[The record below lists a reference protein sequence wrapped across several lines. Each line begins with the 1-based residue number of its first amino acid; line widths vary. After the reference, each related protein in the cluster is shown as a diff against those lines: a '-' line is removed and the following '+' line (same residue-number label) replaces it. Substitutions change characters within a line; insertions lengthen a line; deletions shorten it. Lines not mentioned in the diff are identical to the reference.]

1 MRLYELTERYNQIA
15 DLAFEES
22 DDGQIDQAFAAMLQ
36 SLEGDIDSKLSGICR
51 VIREL
56 ESVELAAKAE
66 ADRITKKRQAAER
79 HIDRLKAYAKW
90 NLEELGETKRKV
102 DDLFTVAIQASPPS
116 VRVVNLDAV
125 PHDFDKPV
133 QRAVDV
139 ARIREI
145 LKNGDDVPGCELVRG
160 THLRIR

>member
-1 MRLYELTERYNQIA
+1 VRLYELTERYNQIA
-15 DLAFEES
+15 DLAFDES
-22 DDGQIDQAFAAMLQ
+22 EDGQIEQSFATMLQ
-36 SLEGDIDSKLSGICR
+36 SLEGDIDSKLAGICR

-56 ESVELAAKAE
+56 EAIETAAKAE

-90 NLEELGETKRKV
+90 NMEELGETKRKV
-102 DDLFTVAIQASPPS
+102 DDLFTVAIQNNPPS
-116 VRVVNLDAV
+116 VRVVNMDAV

-133 QRAVDV
+133 QRAVDIS
-139 ARIREI
+139 RIRDI